1 MTPVRPALD
10 HEPTVAS
17 RYKPFEDGGKLLGNL
32 LERALDGL
40 VLTLVKMRDEF
51 LNRLLRLVKFG
62 TALEQ
67 MLLLAGKAVILFES
81 LLVDMLVFL

>member
-1 MTPVRPALD
+1 MTGWYETL
-10 HEPTVAS
+10 
-17 RYKPFEDGGKLLGNL
+17 EDGGELFRDL
-32 LERALDGL
+32 LERTLDGF

>member
-1 MTPVRPALD
+1 MTSWYETL
-10 HEPTVAS
+10 
-17 RYKPFEDGGKLLGNL
+17 EDGGELFRDL
-32 LERALDGL
+32 LERTLDGF

-67 MLLLAGKAVILFES
+67 MLLLVGKAVILFES

>member
-1 MTPVRPALD
+1 MTGWYETL
-10 HEPTVAS
+10 
-17 RYKPFEDGGKLLGNL
+17 EDGGELFRDL
-32 LERALDGL
+32 LERTLDGF

-81 LLVDMLVFL
+81 LLVDVGKFLETLVDVM